1 MENVF
6 ASLNKKDSLRVLLE
20 HYEQSLHKADGISD
34 SPRDNGLE
42 KLIGKSSA
50 EEDNFSKI
58 LKEK

>member
-20 HYEQSLHKADGISD
+20 HYEESLHKGDKISD
-34 SPRDNGLE
+34 SPRDNSIE
-42 KLIGKSSA
+42 KLISKHAA
-50 EEDNFSKI
+50 EEDNFSKV